1 MEATSFVTGDPFVL
15 TALIALLGCAIG
27 SFLNVVCLRL
37 PRMMER
43 EWRAQCAEISGT
55 PTADEEPLNLAFP
68 PSRCPQ
74 CGHVIRAWENIP
86 IVSYLFLKG
95 RCSGCQVKISARY
108 PVVEAA
114 CGLLSAVVA
123 WHFGATW
130 QCTAALVF
138 TWALLTLAIIDFDTQ
153 LLPDDITLPL
163 LWAGL
168 LLSLGNVFV
177 SVESAVIGAV
187 AGYLTLWTV
196 YWLFKFATGKEGMG
210 YGDFKLLAALGAWLG
225 WQALPQIIL
234 LSAVSGAAF
243 GIAMMLFRGRDR
255 QIPIPFGPYLAT
267 AGWISLLWGDDL
279 TRWYLQLSG
288 IAP

>member
-1 MEATSFVTGDPFVL
+1 MEAAYFAAGDLLVLIAL
-15 TALIALLGCAIG
+15 TALLGRVVG

-37 PRMMER
+37 PLMMER
-43 EWRAQCAEISGT
+43 EWRAQCAEIAGT

-86 IVSYLFLKG
+86 VISYLFLKG

-108 PVVEAA
+108 PVVEAT
-114 CGLLSAVVA
+114 CGLLSAVVT
-123 WHFGATW
+123 WHFDATW
-130 QCTAALVF
+130 QCAAALVF

-196 YWLFKFATGKEGMG
+196 YWLFKLATGKEGMG

>member
-1 MEATSFVTGDPFVL
+1 
-15 TALIALLGCAIG
+15 
-27 SFLNVVCLRL
+27 
-37 PRMMER
+37 
-43 EWRAQCAEISGT
+43 
-55 PTADEEPLNLAFP
+55 
-68 PSRCPQ
+68 
-74 CGHVIRAWENIP
+74 VIRAWENIP
-86 IVSYLFLKG
+86 VVSYLFLKG

-108 PVVEAA
+108 PSVEAA
-114 CGLLSAVVA
+114 CGLLSAIVA

-130 QCTAALVF
+130 QCAAALAL
-138 TWALLTLAIIDFDTQ
+138 TWTLLTLAVIDFDTQ

-177 SVESAVIGAV
+177 SVESAIIGAA
-187 AGYLTLWTV
+187 AGYLSLWTV
-196 YWLFKFATGKEGMG
+196 YWLFKLATGKEGMG